1 MAYIYKD
8 GKVSNISISN
18 IKLPKSIIK
27 RVDSSLESKKIIQVA
42 LETVKKAKV
51 KLCFLN

>member
-1 MAYIYKD
+1 MAYVYKN
-8 GKVSNISISN
+8 GKVSNISLSG

-27 RVDSSLESKKIIQVA
+27 KVDSSTESKKIIQAA

-51 KLCFLN
+51 KYAF

>member
-8 GKVSNISISN
+8 GKVSNISINN

-27 RVDSSLESKKIIQVA
+27 KVDGSSESKKIIQAA

-51 KLCFLN
+51 KYAF